1 MPLFRRPDGTRV
13 RDVPPIRAIMPYLM
27 RGRNE
32 SAVYPDARYDVGPA
46 RAWLK
51 GFNRGHR
58 DRATLF
64 HLFAWACARALHERP
79 ELNRFVSGGR
89 LYQRR
94 EVAFSFAVKPA
105 WDDHAALVTVKL
117 RVAPGE
123 PFETFVP
130 RMSGAIEEA
139 RSRPRAVDR
148 EVALVM
154 RLPGP
159 LVRLGVAL
167 VRLLDAW
174 NLLPGAFMENDPM
187 YASLFLANLGSA
199 GVSDAYH
206 HLYEYGTVSIFGA
219 LSAPARVP
227 VVEDG
232 VLSSRETLAV
242 RWTFDERIHDALYA
256 ARSLRIVQRIVEDPE
271 RFVPAPGAAAPEA
284 PGAVAAADRT

>member
-1 MPLFRRPDGTRV
+1 MPLFRRPDGKRV

-27 RGRNE
+27 RSRNE
-32 SAVYPDARYDVGPA
+32 SAVYHDSAYDVGA
-46 RAWLK
+46 TRAWLK
-51 GFNRGHR
+51 AYNRAHP

-89 LYQRR
+89 LYQRN
-94 EVAFSFAVKPA
+94 EVAFSFAVKPEFRDA
-105 WDDHAALVTVKL
+105 AALVTVKL
-117 RVAPGE
+117 VCPPGE
-123 PFETFVP
+123 AFDAFVP
-130 RMSGAIEEA
+130 RMTAAIEEA
-139 RSRPRAVDR
+139 RQAPRAVDR

-174 NLLPGAFMENDPM
+174 NLLPGFFMKNDPM

-227 VVEDG
+227 VVEEG
-232 VLSSRETLAV
+232 GIGALEVLRV
-242 RWTFDERIHDALYA
+242 RWTFDERIHDAFYA
-256 ARSLRIVQRIVEDPE
+256 ARSLRVAQRIVEDPA
-271 RFVPAPGAAAPEA
+271 RWVGAPARSGPAEDAAAL
-284 PGAVAAADRT
+284 